1 TPGAA
6 GTFLGMT
13 VERQL
18 VSDRPVPAY
27 RAVAAPVAERLP
39 DEAEVWGALVTG
51 LRDYVRKNGFRSV
64 LLGLSGGIDS
74 SPRAPP
80 ACAAPGPARV
90 HGVPNPSSYSSRP
103 SRDDAAELAR
113 RLGCHF
119 QVIPIAPIVAA
130 YADAV
135 PLSGLAEENL
145 QARVRAVIWMG

>member
-1 TPGAA
+1 MVYDGDSLVVAADGTLLARAPQWAATLLVADLDLDGTPGAA

-64 LLGLSGGIDS
+64 LLGMSGGIDS
-74 SPRAPP
+74 SVVAAV
-80 ACAAPGPARV
+80 ACDALGPDRV
-90 HGVPNPSSYSSRP
+90 H
-103 SRDDAAELAR
+103 
-113 RLGCHF
+113 
-119 QVIPIAPIVAA
+119 
-130 YADAV
+130 
-135 PLSGLAEENL
+135 
-145 QARVRAVIWMG
+145 